1 MDVFPWP
8 LMEAEFQWVSSQ
20 NKRIKKTR
28 NGVSMHSKDVN
39 ARMTALSMSSG
50 AYSGLARHEPV

>member
-1 MDVFPWP
+1 
-8 LMEAEFQWVSSQ
+8 MEAEFQWVSSQ

-50 AYSGLARHEPV
+50 AYSGLVRHEPV